1 MLATGANHL
10 LLERYPSYPRQK
22 EKVSRLRADP
32 LCLPKTWRNDNN
44 NKTVRSFVSEETE
57 AASAEST

>member
-10 LLERYPSYPRQK
+10 LSSNP
-22 EKVSRLRADP
+22 
-32 LCLPKTWRNDNN
+32 NN